1 MPKRKREPD
10 IIAIG
15 PHTQAE
21 LYEAA
26 VIHQA
31 LKAWVVASSSSHP
44 PTTGPSSSTPTTR
57 TDPPVRLLF
66 DRRSDRTRCST
77 AVASEGTAELGSPSN
92 DPREP
97 TSGASS
103 SRLSQTVEPEE

>member
-31 LKAWVVASSSSHP
+31 LKECGRGQLFLAP
-44 PTTGPSSSTPTTR
+44 PDDGPLIL
-57 TDPPVRLLF
+57 DP
-66 DRRSDRTRCST
+66 DD
-77 AVASEGTAELGSPSN
+77 E
-92 DPREP
+92 D
-97 TSGASS
+97 
-103 SRLSQTVEPEE
+103 